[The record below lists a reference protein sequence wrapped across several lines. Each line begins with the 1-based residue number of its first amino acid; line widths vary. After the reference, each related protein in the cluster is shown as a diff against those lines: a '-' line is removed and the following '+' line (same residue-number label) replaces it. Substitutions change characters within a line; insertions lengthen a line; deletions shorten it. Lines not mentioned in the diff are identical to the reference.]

1 MQYSELLKT
10 EGITLEFTKDGLEAL
25 ADIAFEVNS
34 STQNIGARRLHTVME
49 RVVEEISFHGSDLD
63 EKTQKIDSAY
73 VRNRLKD
80 VLQREDL
87 ARFIL

>member
-1 MQYSELLKT
+1 LD
-10 EGITLEFTKDGLEAL
+10 LE
-25 ADIAFEVNS
+25 
-34 STQNIGARRLHTVME
+34 
-49 RVVEEISFHGSDLD
+49 

-73 VRNRLKD
+73 VKNRLKD

>member
-1 MQYSELLKT
+1 
-10 EGITLEFTKDGLEAL
+10 
-25 ADIAFEVNS
+25 
-34 STQNIGARRLHTVME
+34 VME
-49 RVVEEISFHGSDLD
+49 KVVEEISFHGLDLE

-73 VRNRLKD
+73 VKNRLKD